1 MRTPPRAQTMGAL
14 LLLLTVALGGC
25 SQPPEPTARAT
36 LGPPLPPTLEHTAT
50 PHVDVVLTAT
60 PSAAPTVVAPTGT
73 APAATAKPQPRP
85 KEGIALTVLHSN
97 DVNGYIDPCG

>member
-1 MRTPPRAQTMGAL
+1 MRTPPRAQIMGAL

-36 LGPPLPPTLEHTAT
+36 LGPPPPPTLEHTAT
-50 PHVDVVLTAT
+50 PHVDVVVTAT
-60 PSAAPTVVAPTGT
+60 PSAAP
-73 APAATAKPQPRP
+73 AATPTPRP
-85 KEGIALTVLHSN
+85 RPNEGIALTVLHSN